1 MDTGIVTVHTDLR
14 IYCAG
19 RKKVIRE
26 CKNPIAEGNF
36 RWIFACYWS
45 RSEHLLEMSNRVT
58 SETIDNVKQLIYNI
72 GERR

>member
-1 MDTGIVTVHTDLR
+1 MTLVLVHTDLR

-45 RSEHLLEMSNRVT
+45 RVE
-58 SETIDNVKQLIYNI
+58 Q
-72 GERR
+72 